1 MERWSWQA
9 QTALNSAK
17 ASLAHSGDRAQETAE
32 GVADR
37 PSSTSTAAD
46 SAGTQALLQEQY
58 RAGNGIFCS
67 PLQRG
72 ALLVD
77 NDKRDQQD
85 RYTTTDTTT
94 STMIQEI
101 EVGQTYFD
109 VAMGPN
115 DNINFNNEIFFLQ
128 HDDGDVLHSHSQ
140 AAAAGY
146 SYALDGSS
154 RHPED
159 IGRAS
164 PHSPR
169 SSRLSFAAFNTDNT
183 ATASTTPEFSSPP
196 PQLTKAGRFPSTSL
210 PIEQL
215 NLLSIRPM
223 IPGLWTAPFH
233 QSGAASAVAKGTIA
247 ASMKDKGLDPAPPTQ
262 GASGSSSAPVMEPGS
277 LERPPS
283 TLSAV
288 GGSNASPSPEY
299 NLFSMPYDNVEERT
313 INPRKLLNDITS
325 SAMGMGRTGHANSHL
340 GHPVESEVHDG
351 NAYTDGNRTK
361 TFSPSVSTHDNSNL
375 NVSGVYSDSPI
386 TNIVLHSNA
395 PTPSDSTSINSVQAG
410 MSPSTHNYILPSSSS
425 SPALSTMD
433 ATDSPSHV
441 NNYRS
446 NTRDSTINRHKGP
459 ASQAFSSDNKDSVL
473 YAKSKLYSVSGWPDM
488 PTRNKFNF
496 DMNNECFDA
505 ILYWINDTLQN
516 VNSKLNENGEESLG
530 RAEEIMVNPTGV
542 IKANHYK
549 RRNSIQVASRSATM
563 ASMNIHNAS
572 VGAIRSSHSHSR
584 SLGSTNFRSAL
595 QGAANSSAIAGGS
608 EDYSAAIADD
618 VDTKP
623 GPLPFVAQKKKRRK
637 SSLASSS
644 PTHSGREDV
653 VYTQP
658 IAMMHNIPPLKSSQD
673 LRSGNDDDEEKPFP
687 CPECLKQFKRSEHLK
702 RHIRSVHSNIRPFH
716 CKYCEKKF
724 SRSDNLAQHLKTHY
738 KLNGNGSTT
747 IIYGNPNLHNR
758 GGRKKLSE

>member
-1 MERWSWQA
+1 M
-9 QTALNSAK
+9 
-17 ASLAHSGDRAQETAE
+17 
-32 GVADR
+32 V
-37 PSSTSTAAD
+37 
-46 SAGTQALLQEQY
+46 
-58 RAGNGIFCS
+58 
-67 PLQRG
+67 
-72 ALLVD
+72 
-77 NDKRDQQD
+77 
-85 RYTTTDTTT
+85 
-94 STMIQEI
+94 QEI

-115 DNINFNNEIFFLQ
+115 DNFNFNDEIFFSQ
-128 HDDGDVLHSHSQ
+128 HDDGDVLHNPSQ
-140 AAAAGY
+140 ADAAGY
-146 SYALDGSS
+146 SYVMDGSS

-159 IGRAS
+159 PERVS

-169 SSRLSFAAFNTDNT
+169 SSRSSFAAFNADNT

-223 IPGLWTAPFH
+223 IPGSWTAPSH
-233 QSGAASAVAKGTIA
+233 QSAAASAAAKDTIA
-247 ASMKDKGLDPAPPTQ
+247 ASMKDKGLESAPPTQ
-262 GASGSSSAPVMEPGS
+262 GASGSSASAPAMEPSS
-277 LERPPS
+277 LERPSS
-283 TLSAV
+283 TLSAMA
-288 GGSNASPSPEY
+288 GNNASPSPEY

-325 SAMGMGRTGHANSHL
+325 SAMGMGRTGHANSHS
-340 GHPVESEVHDG
+340 GHPVETEAHDDST
-351 NAYTDGNRTK
+351 YTDDNKTK
-361 TFSPSVSTHDNSNL
+361 TFSPSVSTHDNSTLNL
-375 NVSGVYSDSPI
+375 SGVYSDSPI

-410 MSPSTHNYILPSSSS
+410 VSPSTHNYILPSSSS
-425 SPALSTMD
+425 SPALSSID
-433 ATDSPSHV
+433 ATLDSPSLL
-441 NNYRS
+441 NNYRNS
-446 NTRDSTINRHKGP
+446 TRDSSINRHNGS
-459 ASQAFSSDNKDSVL
+459 ASQAFSSDNKDSVS
-473 YAKSKLYSVSGWPDM
+473 YAKSKSYSVSGWPDM
-488 PTRNKFNF
+488 PIRNKFNF

-505 ILYWINDTLQN
+505 ISYWINDTLQN

-542 IKANHYK
+542 IKADHYK
-549 RRNSIQVASRSATM
+549 RRNSIQVASRSAAM
-563 ASMNIHNAS
+563 ASMNFRNAS
-572 VGAIRSSHSHSR
+572 VNTMRSSHSHSR

-595 QGAANSSAIAGGS
+595 QGAANSSAIADGS
-608 EDYSAAIADD
+608 DDYSAAIADD

-623 GPLPFVAQKKKRRK
+623 GPLPSVAQKKKRRK
-637 SSLASSS
+637 SSHTSSS
-644 PTHSGREDV
+644 PTYSGREDV
-653 VYTQP
+653 TYTQP
-658 IAMMHNIPPLKSSQD
+658 IAVIHNIPPLKSSQD

-687 CPECLKQFKRSEHLK
+687 CTECSKQFKRSEHLK

-758 GGRKKLSE
+758 GGRKKSSE